1 MNESMNV
8 EVLLSMQD
16 NATPQLQNFNRE
28 LQTGLVQN
36 KSALREMTAGVGY
49 LGSAFLG
56 MGISLKSSNNEA
68 AKAAGGMLT
77 MVGGMMTAV
86 SAAVGFISAIA
97 KMTSALQK
105 LNIVQII
112 ANALSGPGGWAK
124 LAVGAAVAGGAIYGM
139 TKLSQAGGAAQAAP
153 PTVVNQYIAGS
164 VLSQRELADS
174 AHKGLLYKQG
184 QNYNTGLRQ

>member
-36 KSALREMTAGVGY
+36 KSALREMPAGVGY

-153 PTVVNQYIAGS
+153 PP
-164 VLSQRELADS
+164 
-174 AHKGLLYKQG
+174 
-184 QNYNTGLRQ
+184 